1 MLVLSRFK
9 DERIVIQIPGMEEPV
24 YVQIVDV
31 RGDRKVRL
39 GIEAPIEVSV
49 HREEVYKAILAGESK
64 KDKHFD

>member
-9 DERIVIQIPGMEEPV
+9 DERIVIEVPGMEPL

-39 GIEAPIEVSV
+39 GIEAPIEVKV
-49 HREEVYKAILAGESK
+49 HREEVYEAIKAGKTKNE
-64 KDKHFD
+64 HRE